1 MYAHSNIF
9 FIRSKSFNDLTKT
22 SKLFSKFSGLKANI
36 LKRDVVGIDS
46 LKVVKMA
53 ISGIKCIDLTT
64 KTIKILIH
72 FSYNQK
78 LEIQKKKKQKYITN
92 MQYYV
97 LNFWRMGN
105 ITLHYINLRNISAI
119 LNCISK
125 INNLILKTVNRRNTK
140 NTKKPSFETT

>member
-1 MYAHSNIF
+1 
-9 FIRSKSFNDLTKT
+9 
-22 SKLFSKFSGLKANI
+22 
-36 LKRDVVGIDS
+36 
-46 LKVVKMA
+46 
-53 ISGIKCIDLTT
+53 
-64 KTIKILIH
+64 
-72 FSYNQK
+72 
-78 LEIQKKKKQKYITN
+78 

-125 INNLILKTVNRRNTK
+125 INNLILKTVNQRNTK

>member
-1 MYAHSNIF
+1 MHIAKF
-9 FIRSKSFNDLTKT
+9 FLSDQKSLFNDLTKT
-22 SKLFSKFSGLKANI
+22 SKLFSKLSSLKANM
-36 LKRDVVGIDS
+36 LKCDVVGIDS

-78 LEIQKKKKQKYITN
+78 LEIQKKKQKYITN

-105 ITLHYINLRNISAI
+105 ITLHCIDLRNISAI

-140 NTKKPSFETT
+140 ITKKTSFETT

>member
-1 MYAHSNIF
+1 MHIATF
-9 FIRSKSFNDLTKT
+9 FLSDQKSFNDLTKT
-22 SKLFSKFSGLKANI
+22 SKLFSQFSGLKANI

-78 LEIQKKKKQKYITN
+78 LEIQKKTKQKYITN

-140 NTKKPSFETT
+140 NTKKTFI